1 MGTGVNTTTLSQSP
15 MTLFH
20 LNIQRPAGGRI
31 YISQHY
37 DPECGSLI
45 FLEVLLAEREKMT
58 RRSIIRQKKNK
69 VPVMTRRSF

>member
-1 MGTGVNTTTLSQSP
+1 MDTGVDTTTLSQSP

-20 LNIQRPAGGRI
+20 LNIQRPAGGCI

-45 FLEVLLAEREKMT
+45 FLRGTVSRATKMT
-58 RRSIIRQKKNK
+58 RRSIIRQTKNK